1 MLKKGNLNPHLNSL
15 LAKFRHTN
23 ALVIADRGFPS
34 WPKLETVDLSV
45 VDDLPTILQVLKAIR
60 PNLSIAKAYMAS
72 EFKKNNDAAIRAA
85 FTKGLSGIPL
95 SYEPHVKFKKRVP
108 GSIGLIRTGDSVQ
121 YANMILIS
129 G

>member
-1 MLKKGNLNPHLNSL
+1 MIKKGTLNPHLNSL

-34 WPKLETVDLSV
+34 WGKLETVDLSV
-45 VDDLPTILQVLKAIR
+45 VDDLPTVLQVLKSIR
-60 PNLSIAKAYMAS
+60 PNLDIAQAYMAA
-72 EFKKNNDAAIRAA
+72 EFKKHNDAKTRAA
-85 FTKGLSGIPL
+85 FTKGLWGIPVK
-95 SYEPHVKFKKRVP
+95 YEPHVKFKKRVP
-108 GSIGLIRTGDSVQ
+108 GSVGVIRTGDTVQ